1 MSDKVFTMRIDED
14 LLELVRQ
21 SAEKNKRSLAKEIE
35 YILDFHYNERTTL
48 TMPDNV
54 AKEFMEWMKKSP
66 EFNQMLKDIESQS

>member
-14 LLELVRQ
+14 LLELVRK

-48 TMPDNV
+48 TVPDAIAN
-54 AKEFMEWMKKSP
+54 KFLEFLRHSP
-66 EFNQMLKDIESQS
+66 EFRELESKIEDGH